1 MQEALQKLGFYSGEE
16 DMEFSSF
23 SSGTERAVKTW
34 QASLDAPQDGIV
46 TAELEQLYTVAQI
59 EGPDEYSDCYTQ
71 DMHPGNIPVRLAQS
85 KSSRKRL
92 FKTKPHVIFLDL
104 GTTAELSKSDK
115 SDFKAVALRDGR
127 TAAECTL
134 KLSKQHKCPDPK
146 AFIEQVEEAFAFWGT
161 PEADLV
167 HPAEYMQQL
176 LEKVRRHRVNVC
188 TFMVTTLALEG
199 WLQKLDPGY
208 YLQHFVR
215 NSFGKLI

>member
-1 MQEALQKLGFYSGEE
+1 MFQVKRI
-16 DMEFSSF
+16 SSF
-23 SSGTERAVKTW
+23 RWTTLCENVKVRAYK
-34 QASLDAPQDGIV
+34 
-46 TAELEQLYTVAQI
+46 ELGYSPHCQLVLGWNLNFLHFIHA
-59 EGPDEYSDCYTQ
+59 

-188 TFMVTTLALEG
+188 TFMVTTLALE
-199 WLQKLDPGY
+199 
-208 YLQHFVR
+208 VI
-215 NSFGKLI
+215 SFSFIYCS

>member
-1 MQEALQKLGFYSGEE
+1 
-16 DMEFSSF
+16 MEFSSF

-34 QASLDAPQDGIV
+34 QASLDAPQDGIA

-59 EGPDEYSDCYTQ
+59 EGMDNKGSTLTATQ
-71 DMHPGNIPVRLAQS
+71 KVDNFIHADMHPGNIPVRLAQS

-146 AFIEQVEEAFAFWGT
+146 AFIEQVEEAFAYWGT
-161 PEADLV
+161 PEGDLV

-176 LEKVRRHRVNVC
+176 L
-188 TFMVTTLALEG
+188 
-199 WLQKLDPGY
+199 
-208 YLQHFVR
+208 
-215 NSFGKLI
+215 